1 MGRSRRH
8 RPSVE
13 LRRKRDQESA
23 RARETQ
29 AAQAAAAARVAWEH
43 RRRRK
48 AMAWALFAV
57 APIVVITHLLEHVGV
72 LQLYSASLE
81 DLTIGYPTA
90 FLLLI
95 AGGILYPAD

>member
-1 MGRSRRH
+1 
-8 RPSVE
+8 
-13 LRRKRDQESA
+13 
-23 RARETQ
+23 
-29 AAQAAAAARVAWEH
+29 
-43 RRRRK
+43 
-48 AMAWALFAV
+48 MAWALFAV